1 VAACGARIVGT
12 LKVSVR
18 GTMVLPKRVRE
29 KFGLKRGGSLV
40 MEETPLGLLLRS
52 GSKGGPVESYSPAR
66 LSEFSKGERDL
77 EAFLKSRTR

>member
-1 VAACGARIVGT
+1 MVST

-29 KFGLKRGGSLV
+29 KFGLKRGGRLV
-40 MEETPLGLLLRS
+40 MEETPLGVLLRS
-52 GSKGGPVESYSPAR
+52 GTKSGPVESYTPAR
-66 LSEFSKGERDL
+66 LAEFSKGEREL

>member
-1 VAACGARIVGT
+1 MVST

-29 KFGLKRGGSLV
+29 KFGLKRGGNLV
-40 MEETPLGLLLRS
+40 MEETPMGLLLRS
-52 GSKGGPVESYSPAR
+52 GSKGGPVESYTPAR
-66 LSEFSKGERDL
+66 LAEFSKGEREL

>member
-1 VAACGARIVGT
+1 MVST

-40 MEETPLGLLLRS
+40 MEDTPLGVLLRS
-52 GSKGGPVESYSPAR
+52 GSEVGPVESYTPAR
-66 LSEFSKGERDL
+66 LAEFSKGEREL

>member
-1 VAACGARIVGT
+1 MVST

-40 MEETPLGLLLRS
+40 MEDTPLGVLLRS
-52 GSKGGPVESYSPAR
+52 GSKGGPVESYTPAR
-66 LSEFSKGERDL
+66 LAEFSKGEREL